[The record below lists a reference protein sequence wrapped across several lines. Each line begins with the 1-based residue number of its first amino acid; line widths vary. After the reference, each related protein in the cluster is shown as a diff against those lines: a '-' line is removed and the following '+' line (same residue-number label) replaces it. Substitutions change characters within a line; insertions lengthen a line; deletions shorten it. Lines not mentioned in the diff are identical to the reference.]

1 MGWVPEGKLLEARPL
16 HPGVGS
22 PDDGVPVSD
31 LPATSPSPGAERSG
45 DACLA
50 GSCTPFPANP
60 PLALPPLV
68 TLRKPRRK
76 CCCSGVRADEGLGA
90 ARLSPDA
97 QPSRPAPTRNYLL
110 AFSRCRWLGRCPGC
124 RARRDSARRPRA
136 APPALIPRAAGAP
149 RADLGAERQHRAG
162 LGGPWSAGRAPPA
175 RRDPA
180 GSGRRAAPPEC
191 GGLKPP
197 PASPPGPTRTA
208 GLLPPPRRSR
218 RSRPSAP
225 PAAGLRAR
233 APSPRSGGWAA
244 GGSGEALLYQPGSAP
259 FLQGDSVPALSGAAV
274 CLIYTPLSTRF
285 LFPLPHPSQQ
295 VRAKI

>member
-1 MGWVPEGKLLEARPL
+1 M
-16 HPGVGS
+16 
-22 PDDGVPVSD
+22 
-31 LPATSPSPGAERSG
+31 
-45 DACLA
+45 
-50 GSCTPFPANP
+50 
-60 PLALPPLV
+60 
-68 TLRKPRRK
+68 
-76 CCCSGVRADEGLGA
+76 
-90 ARLSPDA
+90 
-97 QPSRPAPTRNYLL
+97 
-110 AFSRCRWLGRCPGC
+110 GRCPGC

-180 GSGRRAAPPEC
+180 GSGRRAARPRP
-191 GGLKPP
+191 GGSSTRRRAH
-197 PASPPGPTRTA
+197 PARRGAQVSFR
-208 GLLPPPRRSR
+208 PRGGRR

-225 PAAGLRAR
+225 PAAGLCAR
-233 APSPRSGGWAA
+233 APSSRSGGWAA

-274 CLIYTPLSTRF
+274 CLIYTPLSTPF

>member
-1 MGWVPEGKLLEARPL
+1 MGWVPAGKRLEARPL

-180 GSGRRAAPPEC
+180 GSGRRAAPPSA
-191 GGLKPP
+191 GGSSPRRRARPARRGPQVSFRPRGGAAGAAPPRRPP
-197 PASPPGPTRTA
+197 PAS
-208 GLLPPPRRSR
+208 
-218 RSRPSAP
+218 AP
-225 PAAGLRAR
+225 EPRAR
-233 APSPRSGGWAA
+233 GAA
-244 GGSGEALLYQPGSAP
+244 GGRRVGLGKRCCTNQVQLLSFRETLSPPSLERLSAL
-259 FLQGDSVPALSGAAV
+259 F
-274 CLIYTPLSTRF
+274 TPRS
-285 LFPLPHPSQQ
+285 PHAFSSRSPTPPN
-295 VRAKI
+295 K